1 MIICYTAENGKFVD
15 LLKRTDIY
23 LTLFLWVR
31 NQGVTQLGGSVSGSL
46 RRLQSRSQPGFGGPA
61 PRVHSQ
67 GWRQAASAPHLK
79 GCAVGLL
86 ECPQHGGWPPQ
97 HQASQKGVT
106 RQPRAFY
113 GLVLEVTLLLLF

>member
-67 GWRQAASAPHLK
+67 GCQGRRQENKSQIS
-79 GCAVGLL
+79 LL
-86 ECPQHGGWPPQ
+86 EGEGLGIFIKEAGWWL
-97 HQASQKGVT
+97 ALGVENDEC
-106 RQPRAFY
+106 RQD
-113 GLVLEVTLLLLF
+113 EVVCFLCRST

>member
-1 MIICYTAENGKFVD
+1 MIICYIAENRKFID

-61 PRVHSQ
+61 PGVIHKAGGRRPQLRTSRAVPWGCLSALTT
-67 GWRQAASAPHLK
+67 WRLASPTASEPKGGNTAAT
-79 GCAVGLL
+79 CLL
-86 ECPQHGGWPPQ
+86 
-97 HQASQKGVT
+97 
-106 RQPRAFY
+106 
-113 GLVLEVTLLLLF
+113 